1 MLDSTSSSSDRARAS
16 VCPSGPLRVSSRK
29 VRGSRRLARGT
40 SRALALLAF
49 VAALA
54 PALPAEAGGLFLTD
68 RGARPLGR
76 GFAFVAGADDPQSLW
91 YNPAG
96 LGWSE
101 QQLLLDAT
109 LTFFYG
115 SFTRTDSGGNVL
127 APVDIDA
134 AVLPIPMLAYS
145 HPVGD
150 FTLGLGVHAPNA
162 TLLRW
167 PRGVSTG
174 GGTCNAT
181 TAEGA
186 SDPTC
191 EPAPQR
197 YSLYSLEGSAFVNV
211 TPAVAWRRG
220 GFAIG
225 AGMHLLLGSFV
236 GETAIS
242 ACDGTLCSQPEDPEW
257 DGVARFTLSPI
268 IHPGVTLGVTY
279 DAGPV
284 RIGASFV
291 WWPKA
296 ISGDAELDVRLPAA
310 PLFDGAVVDGN
321 KARLELSIP
330 IILRAGVE
338 ARPIRGLRVEAALVY
353 ERWSM
358 QDAAKITPRNVWIRD
373 AVAIGDYQVGPI
385 EIPRN
390 MNDVWSI
397 RLGGSYALWE
407 DRLQVSA
414 GVNYETSSFDD
425 AYLSPLTLDSGK
437 LIVGLGASVEVKD
450 GLWLDVS
457 YAHVFIQD
465 REVRDSRVPQP
476 NPIRPPRNPDI
487 DPNAGGA
494 VYVGNGDYQMEADIV
509 GVGLRWMVG
518 AGAEPSAAPEPPAEE
533 TVVDEPSATTWPP
546 REVVPAQT
554 EPDADGDGVPDANDA
569 CPGDPAAQ
577 AVDAVGC
584 PMVTDPVPYAVG
596 FDGERVSADATA
608 ELERMLALL
617 TRHPGARFEVA
628 VHTDARGSAQA
639 NLRVSS
645 RRAERLVRWLRDHG
659 VDAGRLVPR
668 GYGESAP
675 IADETTEEGRAQN
688 RRVELRRLP

>member
-1 MLDSTSSSSDRARAS
+1 
-16 VCPSGPLRVSSRK
+16 
-29 VRGSRRLARGT
+29 LA
-40 SRALALLAF
+40 AFAF

-54 PALPAEAGGLFLTD
+54 PSLPAEAGGLFLTD

-96 LGWSE
+96 LAWSE

-109 LTFFYG
+109 LTFLYG
-115 SFTRTDSGGNVL
+115 SYTRIDSGGNVL
-127 APVDIDA
+127 TPVDIDA

-167 PRGVSTG
+167 PYGVRAG

-181 TAEGA
+181 SVEGA
-186 SDPTC
+186 SDPSC

-211 TPAVAWRRG
+211 TPAAAWRRG
-220 GFAIG
+220 GLAIG

-257 DGVARFTLSPI
+257 DGLARFTLSPI
-268 IHPGVTLGVTY
+268 IHPGFTLGVTY

-284 RIGASFV
+284 RLGASFV

-296 ISGDAELDVRLPAA
+296 ISGNAELDVRLPAA

-321 KARLELSIP
+321 KARLELAMP
-330 IILRAGVE
+330 IIVRAGVE
-338 ARPIRGLRVEAALVY
+338 ARPVRGLRVEAALVY

-358 QDAAKITPRNVWIRD
+358 QNAAKITPRNVWIRD

-407 DRLQVSA
+407 DRLQISA

-425 AYLSPLTLDSGK
+425 AYLSALTLDSGK
-437 LIVGLGASVEVKD
+437 VVLGLGASVEVKD
-450 GLWLDVS
+450 GLWFDVS

-494 VYVGNGDYQMEADIV
+494 VYVGNGDYRMEADIV
-509 GVGLRWMVG
+509 GLGLRWIVG
-518 AGAEPSAAPEPPAEE
+518 GGAEPIVEPERDEEAPEE
-533 TVVDEPSATTWPP
+533 TTAADEDAASAWPP

-554 EPDADGDGVPDANDA
+554 EPDADGDGVPDASDA
-569 CPGDPAAQ
+569 CPGDPAGQ

-584 PMVTDPVPYAVG
+584 PMVTEPVPYAVG
-596 FDGERVSADATA
+596 FDGERVANDATA

-617 TRHPGARFEVA
+617 TRHPGERFEVA

-639 NLRVSS
+639 NLRLSS
-645 RRAERLVRWLRDHG
+645 RRADRVVRWLRDHG
-659 VDAGRLVPR
+659 VDASRLVPR

-675 IADETTEEGRAQN
+675 IAEETTEEGRAQN